1 MPNSDDVLKD
11 LAEAPVTLNVFPQ
24 RSAEAICGF
33 LEVMEAEGC
42 RILEIL
48 CRPLAEAADLLRQ
61 LNDMP
66 QRTLAHVGLGTV
78 KTRRD
83 AEAIVDLRPDFI
95 VSPAFSARVLAV
107 AAEAG
112 IPYIPGI
119 ITLQDVQDVLEAFE
133 DHGLELK
140 VLKVC
145 PINILNYEYFE
156 VLHGIYPGIVFC
168 PTGTVTMA
176 TLPKW
181 KSISYVG
188 PAMENWFV
196 PAEMLDAKDWP
207 AARGRLA
214 EIREIVRKAK
224 GGR

>member
-1 MPNSDDVLKD
+1 MASSDDVLKD
-11 LAEAPVTLNVFPQ
+11 LAEAPVTLNVYPQ
-24 RSAEAICGF
+24 RSAETMCGF
-33 LEVMEAEGC
+33 LEVMKAEDY

-48 CRPLAEAADLLRQ
+48 GRPVAEAADLLRQ
-61 LNDMP
+61 LNDAP
-66 QRTLAHVGLGTV
+66 QRSLARVGLGTI
-78 KTRRD
+78 KTQRD
-83 AEAIVDLRPDFI
+83 AEAVVDLHPDFI

-107 AAEAG
+107 AADAG

-133 DHGLELK
+133 DNGLELK

-156 VLHGIYPGIVFC
+156 VLHGIYPGVVFC
-168 PTGTVTMA
+168 PTGTVTPE
-176 TLPKW
+176 TLAKW
-181 KSISYVG
+181 KALSYVG

-196 PAEMLDAKDWP
+196 PAEMLDAQDWP

-224 GGR
+224 GE